1 MKLGFIGMGNMAKA
15 LATGFI
21 NNKTCAATDIYAYAP
36 NQQKLKA
43 NAELMGFQPVNT
55 PQELI
60 KNVNVIIVACKPNQ
74 VEFLFKELGDLPSE
88 LEILSIAAGWSYE
101 KYRHLLGHDA
111 HIQCVMPNTPAMIG
125 EGVFLMEETNTLTAN
140 TKKEITNLF
149 DSIGTVVNLPSKL
162 MGIGTAISG
171 CGPAFVD
178 MMIEAYADAAVQH
191 GIPREQAYMLV
202 STTIKG
208 AAQLQLETKQHPA
221 VLKDQ
226 VCSPGGT
233 TIRGVTA
240 LEENGFRN
248 ACIQSINK
256 IME

>member
-43 NAELMGFQPVNT
+43 NAELIGFQPVNT

-74 VEFLFKELGDLPSE
+74 VEFVFKELGDLPGE

-101 KYRHLLGHDA
+101 KYRHLVGNDA